1 MKKRATRGQTTRPEV
16 NEEAAAVA
24 WELQRHLSPEVVD
37 ELREGT
43 GYNPRQRVATAFRV
57 MLTVV
62 EAFLVGQTLSFA
74 TLRAIFVRR
83 FGAVRSC
90 PFQKRFKQASAAAFF
105 KAALERLVASVV
117 ESAGLQLRGPLAKFA
132 DVRLYDGTVQRVPPR
147 GRKALPSCT
156 AGRAGAKW
164 VAGYSLKTGL
174 LEEAT
179 FAPETASETPLWRK
193 LVPSF
198 TRRVLYVFDLGFF
211 ERRLFA
217 EAQDQGAHVL
227 MRLKKSAKVRVVGQL
242 RDGNLLP
249 VDGWSLAYFLSC
261 TRTRRKGTL
270 FDLDVVWGKGNE
282 TVRLRL
288 VGYAHSS
295 KQIRWYLTTVP
306 RYMLSAPQVIET
318 YRLRWLVEFLF
329 RELKQN
335 ADLGR
340 SFTANSHAIEALTY
354 GAMLAHVLVRSLRI
368 EAALRN
374 EIPIEQLR
382 PLACLHVAR
391 AFARDIVDALASC
404 SRTAFADLLVHMTP
418 TLLAIAREQKPSR
431 SRTRISLILGAVGA

>member
-1 MKKRATRGQTTRPEV
+1 MP
-16 NEEAAAVA
+16 
-24 WELQRHLSPEVVD
+24 
-37 ELREGT
+37 
-43 GYNPRQRVATAFRV
+43 
-57 MLTVV
+57 
-62 EAFLVGQTLSFA
+62 
-74 TLRAIFVRR
+74 
-83 FGAVRSC
+83 
-90 PFQKRFKQASAAAFF
+90 QKSR
-105 KAALERLVASVV
+105 
-117 ESAGLQLRGPLAKFA
+117 
-132 DVRLYDGTVQRVPPR
+132 TH
-147 GRKALPSCT
+147 
-156 AGRAGAKW
+156 
-164 VAGYSLKTGL
+164 
-174 LEEAT
+174 
-179 FAPETASETPLWRK
+179 
-193 LVPSF
+193 
-198 TRRVLYVFDLGFF
+198 LGFF

-227 MRLKKSAKVRVVGQL
+227 MRLKKSAKVRVVGQF

-270 FDLDVVWGKGNE
+270 FDLDVVWDKGNE
-282 TVRLRL
+282 AVRLRL

-318 YRLRWLVEFLF
+318 YRLRWLIEFLF